1 MLAPG
6 AAAPMVRTN
15 AMRGER
21 MMRTTLGRTGTEVSA
36 LCLGTMTWGTQT
48 PPADAHAQIEACLE
62 HGIDFL
68 DTAEMY
74 PVNPVRKETVG
85 RTEEI
90 IGDWIERTGR
100 RDELVIATKCA
111 GENGSFVREGQ
122 MVDGAVIREALEGSL
137 RRLRT
142 DRIDLYQLH
151 WPNRGSYHF
160 RQYWT
165 FDPSGQPSRA
175 EVDDNIADCL
185 RALQEA
191 VDAGKIRAW
200 GLSNESAWGTTRW
213 LAQAAAGHGPRVEAI
228 QNEYSLMDRR
238 YDTDLAEL
246 GHQEGVTLLA
256 FSPLACGFLTGKYA
270 GGVKPE
276 GSRAAVN
283 GDVGGRWT
291 DRALATA
298 SAYAELAREVG
309 MDPVH
314 LALRFCLT
322 RPFPCIPI
330 FGATTTDQ
338 LRVILDCPIEPLPAD
353 VMERIDTVHRAH
365 PMPY

>member
-1 MLAPG
+1 MK
-6 AAAPMVRTN
+6 
-15 AMRGER
+15 
-21 MMRTTLGRTGTEVSA
+21 RTTLGRSGIDVSA

-48 PPADAHAQIEACLE
+48 PPEDAHEQIDACLG

-85 RTEEI
+85 RTEAI
-90 IGDWIERTGR
+90 VGDWIRRTGR
-100 RDELVIATKCA
+100 RDELVIATKCS
-111 GENGSFVREGQ
+111 GENGSFVREGR
-122 MVDGAVIREALEGSL
+122 MVDGDVIREALDGSL

-142 DRIDLYQLH
+142 DRVDLYQLH

-160 RQYWT
+160 RQYWDY
-165 FDPSGQPSRA
+165 DPSGQPPKA

-185 RALQEA
+185 EALDEA
-191 VDAGKIRAW
+191 KKAGKIRAW

-213 LAQAAAGHGPRVEAI
+213 LAQAEAGRGPRVEAI

-270 GGVKPE
+270 GGAKPE
-276 GSRAAVN
+276 GSRAAIN
-283 GDVGGRWT
+283 DGLGGRFT
-291 DRALATA
+291 DSALAA
-298 SAYAELAREVG
+298 AAAYVALAREIG
-309 MDPVH
+309 MEPVH

-330 FGATTTDQ
+330 FGATTIEQ
-338 LRVILDCPIEPLPAD
+338 LRTILDCSDDPLPNE
-353 VMERIDTVHRAH
+353 VMDRIDAVHRAH